1 MTQGLRLAL
10 KDLVD
15 QMAPTGADREAGDR
29 AVAAVVADLAA
40 ASADAAAV
48 AERVAPVG
56 KVGQTRPASGRW
68 TRCVIC

>member
-1 MTQGLRLAL
+1 MTQVLRLAL

-29 AVAAVVADLAA
+29 EVAAVVADLAV
-40 ASADAAAV
+40 ASADVAAD
-48 AERVAPVG
+48 AERVG

-68 TRCVIC
+68 MRCVTC